1 MKSFQ
6 IFSSVNDSTILAADT
21 SGLLKDAKVKVSF
34 EFVQY
39 LRNGVFVVVEDLP
52 NWVQNTTTGK
62 YTANYLYDD
71 GQPVSL
77 VFYEDA
83 ASIYGYSHFTVTRK
97 MWHHK
102 CVFDITEVVRQYDF
116 IYSPNVA
123 ASENFDED
131 KYANT
136 TDVTVWKDLV
146 EDGKI
151 QLSTGSLVRNI
162 TLNFCQPFAI
172 GDSGAM
178 LDILRDGLIQKS
190 AKFVRNYIKGLA
202 DENIIRDRKS
212 TRLNSSHRSLSR
224 MPSSA

>member
-1 MKSFQ
+1 MKDEE
-6 IFSSVNDSTILAADT
+6 IITKLA
-21 SGLLKDAKVKVSF
+21 K
-34 EFVQY
+34 
-39 LRNGVFVVVEDLP
+39 
-52 NWVQNTTTGK
+52 
-62 YTANYLYDD
+62 
-71 GQPVSL
+71 
-77 VFYEDA
+77 
-83 ASIYGYSHFTVTRK
+83 
-97 MWHHK
+97 
-102 CVFDITEVVRQYDF
+102 QYDF

-131 KYANT
+131 SHANT

-178 LDILRDGLIQKS
+178 LDILRDGLNPY
-190 AKFVRNYIKGLA
+190 R
-202 DENIIRDRKS
+202 DWETDRKS